1 MAMENKTNT
10 QGYLDLF
17 DSILSNPQNIQ
28 LALDDAKAQD
38 LVLIYPIGN
47 DEDQLEKLWN
57 DYNQM
62 TKPFRRRSDWI
73 AHQYFGMNNQTMY
86 EIIKSTIVS
95 KKSYD
100 KVRLDGSVG
109 QSGDP
114 LIIAESYGD
123 QLSYRSAA
131 DRVDV
136 GACLRDKDI
145 DICNMMADG
154 YAKDTDRI
162 IMKCDPTMGVDSL
175 DAHWNA
181 FNMMLHKHRRE
192 SDWKCEEIYGVS
204 NQKLYD
210 HLRSIRLKD
219 PIEDVS
225 PTVFETYV
233 AISKYFK
240 TIISEGDTD
249 NSELASGL
257 ANLLYTGD
265 NYDGMMAGNVI
276 SDVLDYHDGLHADVM
291 HVDDFPS
298 DLPMYT
304 PDELIDLGVYNGA
317 PECNMFGVLSE
328 EPDDLATEW
337 FEEYCNLYNFGAMT
351 ESYRILNRKRMTRI
365 MNLETQMV
373 MFSEPDK
380 ARLRQAI
387 AELGWNPHVPFN
399 EVNRSKAD
407 RHLRSIME
415 LNTNSNSFVDMRGFD
430 DKHAKRSSKELE
442 SALKPIYIML
452 EGDTTVTANVIKGV
466 TKGAFS
472 HVAIAF
478 DSSLE
483 KMYSYS
489 LNGNTMNVDGGFV
502 IEDIRKKPRKIALK
516 LYTVFVNE
524 KAYNKIKKNV
534 DWYIKNQKKTHY
546 SWAGLLNV
554 FFNIPIKDES
564 NTVNICSQFVD
575 RMLKLGDIDFMKKPS
590 SIVTPNDIDR
600 VAKKHKRI
608 YTVYVGTVEKYRN
621 SIIDKKVKALTARA
635 KAYHENMSSFL
646 MSESAF
652 ITGTRYCMGDTSALM
667 AMYESIDKF
676 DNKAL
681 KHIYESLIVPCFEAR
696 EFPVDIKNNGDIII
710 NKLTPLNFESE
721 YSKSHELLL
730 EYDRANNIEGMKNEL
745 AHLWYMNIVLEK
757 RLHSSLTTANQKTA
771 MRKTRARVLNDFK
784 KYMKVVLRHDKSF
797 NFTKYF
803 EDSKYSDAAYRISG
817 GTASAVF
824 SALKQLM

>member
-1 MAMENKTNT
+1 MAMEISINR
-10 QGYLDLF
+10 QGYLNLF
-17 DSILSNPQNIQ
+17 DIILANPQNIQ
-28 LALDDAKAQD
+28 LALDDANAQD

-114 LIIAESYGD
+114 LVIAESYGD
-123 QLSYRSAA
+123 QLSYRSAP
-131 DRVDV
+131 DTVDV
-136 GACLRDKDI
+136 AACLKDKDI

-162 IMKCDPTMGVDSL
+162 IFTYDPSIGL
-175 DAHWNA
+175 DGIDARWNA

-192 SDWKCEEIYGVS
+192 SDWKCEEIYGVT

-210 HLRSIRLKD
+210 HLRSMKLKD

-225 PTVFETYV
+225 PNVFESYS
-233 AISKYFK
+233 AIGKYFK
-240 TIISEGDTD
+240 RIVSEGETD
-249 NSELASGL
+249 SSELASGL

-276 SDVLDYHDGLHADVM
+276 SDVLDYHDGLNADVLY
-291 HVDDFPS
+291 VDEFPS

-304 PDELIDLGVYNGA
+304 PDEMIDLGVYNGA
-317 PECNMFGVLSE
+317 PECNMFGVLAE
-328 EPDDLATEW
+328 EMDDLSTEW
-337 FEEYCNLYNFGAMT
+337 FEEYCNLYKLGAMT

-365 MNLETQMV
+365 ANLETQML
-373 MFSEPDK
+373 MFSESDHP
-380 ARLRQAI
+380 RLQQAI
-387 AELGWNPHVPFN
+387 AALGWNPNVPFS
-399 EVNRSKAD
+399 EANRSKAD
-407 RHLRSIME
+407 RHLRSMME
-415 LNTNSNSFVDMRGFD
+415 LNTGSNTFIDMRGFD
-430 DKHAKRSSKELE
+430 DKHAKKSSDNTSTLR
-442 SALKPIYIML
+442 PIYIVL
-452 EGDTTVTANVIKGV
+452 EGGKAFTSDVIRAV
-466 TKGAFS
+466 TKGAYS
-472 HVAIAF
+472 HAALAF

-489 LNGNTMNVDGGFV
+489 MEGSSNFDGSFV
-502 IEDIRKKPRKIALK
+502 IEDIRKKPRDAGLK
-516 LYTVFVNE
+516 LYTVFVDE
-524 KAYNKIKKNV
+524 KAYDKIKKNV
-534 DWYIKNQKKTHY
+534 DWYIKNQKNTHY
-546 SWAGLLNV
+546 SWGGLLNV
-554 FFNIPIKDES
+554 FFNIPIKKES
-564 NTVNICSQFVD
+564 STVNICSQFVD
-575 RMLKLGDIDFMKKPS
+575 RMLKLSDIDFMKKPS

-600 VAKKHKRI
+600 AAKKNKRI
-608 YTVYVGTVEKYRN
+608 YTIYSGTMEKYRKTVA
-621 SIIDKKVKALTARA
+621 DKKVMNLIVRA
-635 KAYHENMSSFL
+635 KLFNENMSSFT

-652 ITGTRYCMGDTSALM
+652 ITGTKFCMGDTSALM

-676 DNKAL
+676 DNKSI
-681 KHIYESLIVPCFEAR
+681 KRIYESLIVPCFEAR
-696 EFPVDIKNNGDIII
+696 EFPVDIKNNGDIIV

-721 YSKSHELLL
+721 YNKSHELLL

-745 AHLWYMNIVLEK
+745 AHLWYINIVLEK
-757 RLHSSLTTANQKTA
+757 RLHSSLTTANQKTT

-817 GTASAVF
+817 GTAAAVF